1 MEQFEAQ
8 RVELV
13 EQDKRQ
19 KEEIEQLKIEVGE
32 AGEAKKRLL
41 QDRENTTLRKN
52 QLKEQTTNA
61 KERIALGETVQ
72 KQLQRKCVE
81 VQSQLEVCPDQTR
94 VNSNMVCGCAEPPQV
109 SRDSARICRTR
120 GQDR

>member
-81 VQSQLEVCPDQTR
+81 VQSQLEV
-94 VNSNMVCGCAEPPQV
+94 
-109 SRDSARICRTR
+109 
-120 GQDR
+120 